1 MESMV
6 DIEVNIKGNVNPQ
19 YILLNNDINL
29 VKETVKNM
37 NEFHILAACPVTTL
51 VDDTL
56 FYHAYKGQLS
66 GTFGEQPDI
75 DEQEFTNYTFTFPTN
90 YKNDETRCQI
100 LYNDLQLK
108 LLDVTQISVELGFNP
123 LYYYIN
129 DVLNTID
136 DNIIF
141 NYCKTHKLDGYI
153 NLNNIYDFENATNNL
168 CAKFVRHDV
177 QYPVCSNVFL
187 INRNKYG
194 PYKLKIL
201 GDINLVKKNK
211 DYLPTDTLL
220 KLHNVLFCN
229 ISNLIEITDQ
239 IKTTPVVD
247 KGESGS
253 FILSFDNYDFSK
265 IYSNKNLLDI
275 LSIDYTDVSNQC
287 EFDFYSNDQ
296 MEIPTELPSDLL
308 TQPEIVLPYQL
319 KSYKSND
326 LFKVVFQNIAE
337 TNHME
342 IAKLPNYENVI
353 NLIENAATFD
363 EIKQIVT
370 KLENHIIYDIHE
382 RCKLS
387 KHGYKC
393 NINFINLQYITT
405 TYNYLKNKIMNYIE
419 QGDVIDILTLYNKNV
434 NKYFNVDTF
443 FIDITYHKYNKPKL
457 LYQDL
462 LKDVTQ
468 YKASAS
474 IDVNFL
480 KLILKINNLTLTNLH
495 DLYLNIYN
503 YYKAFL
509 IGDILLGELHQF
521 LQIDEI
527 YNLFV
532 YTAEQFNINTSL
544 IIHYTD
550 IINYKNM
557 SNFDNK
563 LNDIK
568 NVTDLQLYMT
578 QLKSYIL
585 MLKLTQSLA
594 EYLNLNTGID
604 KVSQFLTINV
614 EKFISVKLDEQG
626 HYYQLMN
633 NNQVNFYSFLTQ
645 FYDTTELYNF
655 IVYNNNNS
663 TMLPF
668 IYNYLDIPLKN
679 EEDILKLVRH
689 KKLLDVYLEFL
700 RNDINLSNL
709 KKAIHVNLSVKNV
722 TKRKKEDKE

>member
-1 MESMV
+1 
-6 DIEVNIKGNVNPQ
+6 
-19 YILLNNDINL
+19 
-29 VKETVKNM
+29 
-37 NEFHILAACPVTTL
+37 
-51 VDDTL
+51 
-56 FYHAYKGQLS
+56 
-66 GTFGEQPDI
+66 
-75 DEQEFTNYTFTFPTN
+75 
-90 YKNDETRCQI
+90 
-100 LYNDLQLK
+100 
-108 LLDVTQISVELGFNP
+108 
-123 LYYYIN
+123 
-129 DVLNTID
+129 
-136 DNIIF
+136 
-141 NYCKTHKLDGYI
+141 
-153 NLNNIYDFENATNNL
+153 
-168 CAKFVRHDV
+168 
-177 QYPVCSNVFL
+177 
-187 INRNKYG
+187 
-194 PYKLKIL
+194 
-201 GDINLVKKNK
+201 
-211 DYLPTDTLL
+211 
-220 KLHNVLFCN
+220 
-229 ISNLIEITDQ
+229 LIEITDQ

-337 TNHME
+337 TNNINPYFYLNYKE

-722 TKRKKEDKE
+722 TKRKKEDKEEEEKERREEREKGKRKEEKREERKEERKEEKEEALAVNEETVETEEAAAAKAAEREAREIRRLEREARRLERENEDITEKSSRRK